1 MRVEMN
7 WQSIAHRA
15 RQFRRR
21 DDGQDLVEYGML
33 AALISIAA
41 LTAVSSLASV
51 IKTRFWDVVSN
62 LL

>member
-1 MRVEMN
+1 MN
-7 WQSIAHRA
+7 WRSIARRA
-15 RQFRRR
+15 GQLRRR

-41 LTAVSSLASV
+41 VTAINALAGV
-51 IKTRFWDVVSN
+51 IKTKFWDVVAN

>member
-1 MRVEMN
+1 MN
-7 WQSIAHRA
+7 WRSIAHRA
-15 RQFRRR
+15 RQLRRR

>member
-1 MRVEMN
+1 MIWEQGVRCV
-7 WQSIAHRA
+7 QRLA
-15 RQFRRR
+15 RR

-33 AALISIAA
+33 AALIAIAA
-41 LTAVSSLASV
+41 LTTVNVLASV

>member
-1 MRVEMN
+1 MN

-15 RQFRRR
+15 RQLRRR

-41 LTAVSSLASV
+41 LTTVGSLASV